1 MKFFQKSVS
10 EAVVFITAEV
20 SSLMK
25 RKTLKT
31 YRQQP
36 RHLNKRATEAMSFRA
51 LPEMKTTVKDLAEI
65 FGTSMTAVI
74 IKALTNYAELMQASG
89 VIGSGAHD
97 LENAV
102 NGG

>member
-1 MKFFQKSVS
+1 
-10 EAVVFITAEV
+10 
-20 SSLMK
+20 MK
-25 RKTLKT
+25 RQTLKT

-36 RHLNKRATEAMSFRA
+36 RHLNFRATESLSFRA
-51 LPEMKTTVKDLAEI
+51 LPEIKNTVKDLAEI

-97 LENAV
+97 LKAFVER